1 MKTLVIYYSYSG
13 NTKFAAQIVA
23 SELHADLEEL
33 RPQKTLHAS
42 GAGYVMWGLRQL
54 VSQSAPPL
62 EPLQHD
68 PADYDRIVIG
78 TPVWS
83 IHLHRPYEHSW
94 KTAGCTKS
102 RSRFSAVTAAIR
114 ERRLKK

>member
-1 MKTLVIYYSYSG
+1 M
-13 NTKFAAQIVA
+13 
-23 SELHADLEEL
+23 HADLEEL
-33 RPQKTLHAS
+33 RPQKALHVS
-42 GAGYVMWGLRQL
+42 GAGYVVWGLRQL

-83 IHLHRPYEHSW
+83 YTFAPPVRTFLENCQLHGKQIALFCCHGGDPR
-94 KTAGCTKS
+94 KTIEK
-102 RSRFSAVTAAIR
+102 
-114 ERRLKK
+114 